1 MQNAPV
7 AMDADTL
14 TRAHLAEAVFQN
26 VGISRQEA
34 GQFVDIVLDEVSD
47 ALVRGETVKMSGFG
61 TFSVR
66 QKGERVGRNPK
77 TGVEVPIKPRRVLSF
92 RASHILKDRI
102 NGITTSVH
110 RDDDE

>member
-1 MQNAPV
+1 MEAE
-7 AMDADTL
+7 TL
-14 TRAHLAEAVFQN
+14 TRAHLAESVFQQ
-26 VGISRQEA
+26 VGLSRQEA
-34 GQFVDIVLDEVSD
+34 GQFVDIILDEISE
-47 ALVRGETVKMSGFG
+47 ALVRNETVKMSGFG

-102 NGITTSVH
+102 NGIVSTRT
-110 RDDDE
+110 DDDE

>member
-1 MQNAPV
+1 MEAPME
-7 AMDADTL
+7 AETL
-14 TRAHLAEAVFQN
+14 TRAHLAESVFQQ
-26 VGISRQEA
+26 VGLSRQEA
-34 GQFVDIVLDEVSD
+34 GQFVDIILDEISE
-47 ALVRGETVKMSGFG
+47 ALVRNETVKMSGFG

-102 NGITTSVH
+102 NGIVSTRT
-110 RDDDE
+110 DDDE

>member
-1 MQNAPV
+1 MEE
-7 AMDADTL
+7 TL
-14 TRAHLAEAVFQN
+14 TRAHLAEAVFQQ
-26 VGISRQEA
+26 VGLSRQEA
-34 GQFVDIVLDEVSD
+34 GQFVDIILDELSE

-61 TFSVR
+61 TFAVR
-66 QKGERVGRNPK
+66 QKGERIGRNPK

-102 NGITTSVH
+102 NGITTSTH